1 MSINVASPST
11 LSTAVLA
18 RSTWLTEA
26 VLLVAGVGL
35 IALSAQISFHIPG
48 TPVPISGQTFAA
60 LLVGSA
66 YGATRGFAT
75 FALYLVVGIFGLPVF
90 ASGSSGWS
98 EVSGATGG
106 YLVGMLLAAAFVG
119 LLAERKWDRR
129 LSSSITSMLT
139 GSVVIYV
146 CGLVWLYHELPNAT
160 FASTLSAGL
169 YPFVVGD
176 MLKLYLAGAA
186 LPGAWALVRKLK
198 GEPEPRPPGAPAA

>member
-1 MSINVASPST
+1 MSINVASPPT
-11 LSTAVLA
+11 LSTAVLS

-26 VLLVAGVGL
+26 ILLVAGVGL

-48 TPVPISGQTFAA
+48 TPVPITGQTFAA

-75 FALYLVVGIFGLPVF
+75 FGLYLLVGIVGLPVYQ
-90 ASGSSGWS
+90 SGASGWS
-98 EVSGATGG
+98 EVSGALGG
-106 YLVGMLLAAAFVG
+106 YLVGMLLAATLVG

-139 GSVVIYV
+139 GTVVIYA

-186 LPGAWALVRKLK
+186 LPGAWALVRKVK
-198 GEPEPRPPGAPAA
+198 GERG